1 MFHKIKF
8 LNSDKSYKIQIFRMI
23 LIIYGSYIH
32 HLLYPLNPPEEVGWG
47 SSQLQISAFLRFIS
61 PSKNIRAIFSK

>member
-23 LIIYGSYIH
+23 LIIYGSYIP
-32 HLLYPLNPPEEVGWG
+32 HLLYLLNPPEEGG
-47 SSQLQISAFLRFIS
+47 
-61 PSKNIRAIFSK
+61 